1 MPVTDEELVR
11 QLESVPLVEPPDFRE
26 AVMSRMKAHRPAV
39 KFRPAT
45 PRLYLGLA
53 WAAAVAIVIGVA
65 FFRAPEPRPQNAGA
79 TMTNASPEITVQQSG
94 DRWIVQPSEQG
105 AIVRLQ
111 FENGLVK
118 VPPLLELL
126 ELPGRVRTRMLERFI
141 ELLVRPPR
149 FDPVDG
155 LVHGDAVDPAEK
167 LPVAVVARE
176 MLVSLHE
183 RLLADFPRILGV
195 ADHVQHGVEHRPLI
209 PRDQL
214 NIRQSRKSDRI
225 RKIGRRPG
233 CDC

>member
-26 AVMSRMKAHRPAV
+26 PVLSRVKAHRPAV

-105 AIVRLQ
+105 AIEWDHTKLTKVDSLPDGSIVLQRNQGATGTAEIRLRVSGREVAKASIQ
-111 FENGLVK
+111 
-118 VPPLLELL
+118 
-126 ELPGRVRTRMLERFI
+126 LP
-141 ELLVRPPR
+141 
-149 FDPVDG
+149 
-155 LVHGDAVDPAEK
+155 
-167 LPVAVVARE
+167 
-176 MLVSLHE
+176 
-183 RLLADFPRILGV
+183 
-195 ADHVQHGVEHRPLI
+195 
-209 PRDQL
+209 
-214 NIRQSRKSDRI
+214 
-225 RKIGRRPG
+225 
-233 CDC
+233 